1 MNVCMSRNMSE
12 IREDNPRAF
21 DESYIERIED
31 AVDIHVDKMTLA
43 ELLEYTA
50 YNMKDYYVNVAPD
63 EEVDEFLKQYEQ
75 LPF

>member
-1 MNVCMSRNMSE
+1 MSE
-12 IREDNPRAF
+12 IREHNPRAF

-31 AVDIHVDKMTLA
+31 TVDSHVDKMTLA

-50 YNMKDYYVNVAPD
+50 YNMKDYYVNVAS
-63 EEVDEFLKQYEQ
+63 EEEIEKYLFDHEP

>member
-1 MNVCMSRNMSE
+1 MSE

-31 AVDIHVDKMTLA
+31 TVDSHVDKMTLA

-50 YNMKDYYVNVAPD
+50 YNMKDYYVNVAS
-63 EEVDEFLKQYEQ
+63 EEEIEKYLFDHEP

>member
-1 MNVCMSRNMSE
+1 MSK
-12 IREDNPRAF
+12 ILEDNPHAF

-31 AVDIHVDKMTLA
+31 TVDSHVDKMTLA

-50 YNMKDYYVNVAPD
+50 YNMKDYYVNVAS
-63 EEVDEFLKQYEQ
+63 EEEIDKYLFDHEP

>member
-1 MNVCMSRNMSE
+1 MSIVKEQYSE
-12 IREDNPRAF
+12 R
-21 DESYIERIED
+21 YIERIED

-50 YNMKDYYVNVAPD
+50 YNMKDYYVNVAS
-63 EEVDEFLKQYEQ
+63 EEEIEKYLFDHEP